1 MKQSYIFLVSGF
13 EEIEALATIDIL
25 RRGGVALQLVSLE
38 DTLAVTGGHGV
49 PVMADLLFDAFNPD
63 LAEMLILPG
72 GTVKINEHQG
82 LKEVIQNHAARG
94 GMLAAICCAPMV
106 LGELGLL
113 KGKLATC
120 YPGYESYLTGAM
132 LQPEEIVVT
141 DGNITT
147 GIGPGLT
154 FDFALELLARLKGRA
169 AADKVAMQL
178 LLF

>member
-1 MKQSYIFLVSGF
+1 MKQSYIFLVNGF
-13 EEIEALATIDIL
+13 EEIEAFATIDIL

-38 DTLAVTGGHGV
+38 DTLTVIGGHGV
-49 PVMADLLFDAFNPD
+49 SVTADILFNEFDPD
-63 LAEMLILPG
+63 QAEMLILPG
-72 GTVKINEHQG
+72 GTVRINEHRG
-82 LKEVIQNHAARG
+82 LKEVILNHEAKG
-94 GMLAAICCAPMV
+94 GKLAAICCAPMV
-106 LGELGLL
+106 LGGLGLL

-154 FDFALELLARLKGRA
+154 FDFALELLARLQGRA
-169 AADKVAMQL
+169 AAEKVAFQL
-178 LLF
+178 LLA